1 MVCGYDK
8 VKVRSDR
15 EARRL
20 EHVCF
25 ESGGR
30 GARSDPNRTSRPLRA
45 PRGRS
50 NVSKG
55 ALRRVCVPEILIS
68 LMLAREAVDG
78 IVRQGVVM
86 AVKNAFYAQSGGVTA
101 VINGSACGV
110 LQTARQH
117 VNEIG
122 KVYAGRNGIIGA
134 LTEDLIDTS
143 VEFDTAIAALKHTP
157 GAAFGS
163 CRYRLG
169 SIHEN
174 RAQYERLIEV
184 FRAHD
189 IGFFFYNGG
198 GDSQDTT
205 YKINQLSAELAYPIV
220 CVGIPKTMD
229 NDLPITD
236 CSPGFGSVAKYV
248 ATSLREA
255 ALDLTAM
262 SRTSTKVFT
271 MEVMGRHAGWTTA
284 ACALAA
290 EHEGDAPHIL
300 LLPEVAFNEERF
312 LAKVE
317 DALERYDQCVIAVS
331 EGVKG
336 SDGAFLSASGLKDSF
351 GHSQLGGVAPL
362 ITNLISTKLGCKCHW
377 AVPDYLLRSARH
389 IASETDLQ
397 QAYAVGRAAVE
408 FAIAGRTAVMPA
420 IRRLSD
426 TPYRWDIIE
435 APLSEVANQE
445 KLLPPDFIS
454 GDGFGIT
461 EAARRYLAPLIVGEA
476 YPPFK
481 NGLPDYVKL
490 QNVAVPKRLTRQ
502 FSV

>member
-1 MVCGYDK
+1 MV
-8 VKVRSDR
+8 R
-15 EARRL
+15 
-20 EHVCF
+20 
-25 ESGGR
+25 
-30 GARSDPNRTSRPLRA
+30 
-45 PRGRS
+45 
-50 NVSKG
+50 
-55 ALRRVCVPEILIS
+55 
-68 LMLAREAVDG
+68 
-78 IVRQGVVM
+78 
-86 AVKNAFYAQSGGVTA
+86 KNAFYAQSGGVTA
-101 VINGSACGV
+101 VINVSACGL
-110 LQTARQH
+110 LQTARRH
-117 VNEIG
+117 SDEIG

-143 VEFDTAIAALKHTP
+143 VESEAAIAALKHTP

-163 CRYRLG
+163 CRYKLG

-198 GDSQDTT
+198 GDSQDTAF
-205 YKINQLSAELAYPIV
+205 KVSQMSAELAHPIV

-248 ATSLREA
+248 ATALREA
-255 ALDLTAM
+255 AFDVAAM
-262 SRTSTKVFT
+262 SRTSTQVFVL
-271 MEVMGRHAGWTTA
+271 EVMGRHAGWTTA

-290 EHEGDAPHIL
+290 EQEGDPPHLL
-300 LLPEVAFNEERF
+300 LLPEVVFNEGRV

-317 DALERYDQCVIAVS
+317 ESLERYGQCVIAVS
-331 EGVKG
+331 EGVRG
-336 SDGAFLSASGLKDSF
+336 PDGEFLSTSGIEDAF
-351 GHSQLGGVAPL
+351 GHAQLGGVAPL
-362 ITNLISTKLGCKCHW
+362 ITNLISAKLGCKCHW
-377 AVPDYLLRSARH
+377 AVPDYLQRSARH
-389 IASETDLQ
+389 IASKTDVQ
-397 QAYAVGRAAVE
+397 QAYAVGCAAVE
-408 FAIAGRTAVMPA
+408 FAIAGRSAVMPA

-426 TPYRWDIIE
+426 APYRWDIIA

-445 KLLPPDFIS
+445 KLLPPDFI
-454 GDGFGIT
+454 GADGFGIT

-490 QNVAVPKRLTRQ
+490 QNVAAPKKLTVEFAVGKQ
-502 FSV
+502 

>member
-1 MVCGYDK
+1 MVG
-8 VKVRSDR
+8 
-15 EARRL
+15 
-20 EHVCF
+20 
-25 ESGGR
+25 
-30 GARSDPNRTSRPLRA
+30 
-45 PRGRS
+45 
-50 NVSKG
+50 
-55 ALRRVCVPEILIS
+55 
-68 LMLAREAVDG
+68 
-78 IVRQGVVM
+78 
-86 AVKNAFYAQSGGVTA
+86 KNAFYAQSGGVSA
-101 VINGSACGV
+101 VINASACGV
-110 LQTARQH
+110 LETARQFPE
-117 VNEIG
+117 EIG

-143 VEFDTAIAALKHTP
+143 LEPEAAIAALKHTP

-163 CRYRLG
+163 CRYKLG
-169 SIHEN
+169 SIREH
-174 RAQYERLIEV
+174 RAQYARLIDV

-198 GDSQDTT
+198 GDSQDTA
-205 YKINQLSAELAYPIV
+205 YKVSQLGTELAYPIV
-220 CVGIPKTMD
+220 CVGIPKTID

-255 ALDLTAM
+255 ALDVAAM

-271 MEVMGRHAGWTTA
+271 LEVMGRHAGWTTA

-300 LLPEVAFNEERF
+300 LLPEVAFDEERF

-317 DALERYDQCVIAVS
+317 GTLERHDYCVIAVS
-331 EGVKG
+331 EGIKG
-336 SDGAFLSASGLKDSF
+336 PDGEFLSASGLADSF
-351 GHSQLGGVAPL
+351 GHAQLGGVAPL
-362 ITNLISTKLGCKCHW
+362 ITSLISSKFRCRCHW

-389 IASETDLQ
+389 IASETDVQ

-408 FAIAGRTAVMPA
+408 FAIAGMSAVMPA

-426 TPYRWDIIE
+426 APYRWDIIA
-435 APLSEVANQE
+435 APLAEVANQE

-454 GDGFGIT
+454 ADGFGIT
-461 EAARRYLAPLIVGEA
+461 DAARRYLAPLIVGQA

-481 NGLPDYVKL
+481 NGLPDYVRL
-490 QNVAVPKRLTRQ
+490 QNVAAPKILTTE
-502 FSV
+502 FAV

>member
-1 MVCGYDK
+1 M
-8 VKVRSDR
+8 
-15 EARRL
+15 AR
-20 EHVCF
+20 
-25 ESGGR
+25 
-30 GARSDPNRTSRPLRA
+30 
-45 PRGRS
+45 
-50 NVSKG
+50 
-55 ALRRVCVPEILIS
+55 
-68 LMLAREAVDG
+68 
-78 IVRQGVVM
+78 
-86 AVKNAFYAQSGGVTA
+86 KNAFYAQSGGVSA
-101 VINGSACGV
+101 VINASACGV
-110 LQTARQH
+110 VQTARQH
-117 VNEIG
+117 PEQIG
-122 KVYAGRNGIIGA
+122 QVYAGRNGIIGA

-143 VEFDTAIAALKHTP
+143 FESEAAIAALKHTP

-163 CRYRLG
+163 CRYKLG
-169 SIHEN
+169 SIHED
-174 RAQYERLIEV
+174 RAQYERLIEM

-198 GDSQDTT
+198 GDSQDTA
-205 YKINQLSAELAYPIV
+205 YKVSQLGAELGYPIA

-255 ALDLTAM
+255 ALDLAAM

-271 MEVMGRHAGWTTA
+271 LEVMGRHAGWTTA

-300 LLPEVAFNEERF
+300 LFPEVAFDEGRF
-312 LAKVE
+312 IGKVE
-317 DALERYDQCVIAVS
+317 EALERYDQCVIAVS
-331 EGVKG
+331 EGVKRP
-336 SDGAFLSASGLKDSF
+336 DGEFLSASGLKDSF
-351 GHSQLGGVAPL
+351 GHAQLGGVAPL
-362 ITNLISTKLGCKCHW
+362 ISNLIGAKLGCKCHW

-397 QAYAVGRAAVE
+397 QAYGVGRAAVE
-408 FAIAGRTAVMPA
+408 FAIGGRNAVMPA

-426 TPYRWDIIE
+426 APYRWDIIA
-435 APLSEVANQE
+435 APLAEVANQE
-445 KLLPPDFIS
+445 KLLPADFIS
-454 GDGFGIT
+454 ADGFGVT

-490 QNVAVPKRLTRQ
+490 RNVSVPKKLTTD
-502 FSV
+502 FAV

>member
-1 MVCGYDK
+1 M
-8 VKVRSDR
+8 
-15 EARRL
+15 
-20 EHVCF
+20 
-25 ESGGR
+25 
-30 GARSDPNRTSRPLRA
+30 
-45 PRGRS
+45 
-50 NVSKG
+50 
-55 ALRRVCVPEILIS
+55 AL
-68 LMLAREAVDG
+68 
-78 IVRQGVVM
+78 
-86 AVKNAFYAQSGGVTA
+86 KNAFYAQSGGVSA
-101 VINGSACGV
+101 VINASACGV
-110 LQTARQH
+110 LETARQH
-117 VNEIG
+117 PEKISQ
-122 KVYAGRNGIIGA
+122 VYAGRNGIIGA

-143 VEFDTAIAALKHTP
+143 FDSEAAIAALKHTP

-163 CRYRLG
+163 CRYKLD
-169 SIHEN
+169 SIREH

-198 GDSQDTT
+198 GDSQDTA
-205 YKINQLSAELAYPIV
+205 YKVSQLGAELGYPIV

-248 ATSLREA
+248 ATSLREV

-300 LLPEVAFNEERF
+300 LLPEVAFNQERF

-317 DALERYDQCVIAVS
+317 EALERYDQCVVAVS

-336 SDGAFLSASGLKDSF
+336 TDGEFLSTSGSKDSF
-351 GHSQLGGVAPL
+351 GHAQLGGVAPV
-362 ITNLISTKLGCKCHW
+362 ITHLISTKLGCKCHW

-408 FAIAGRTAVMPA
+408 FAISGRNAVMPA

-426 TPYRWDIIE
+426 SPYRWDIIA
-435 APLSEVANQE
+435 APLAEIANQE

-454 GDGFGIT
+454 ADGFGIT

-481 NGLPDYVKL
+481 HGLPDYIKL
-490 QNVAVPKRLTRQ
+490 RNAAAPKKLTTEFAV
-502 FSV
+502 

>member
-1 MVCGYDK
+1 MT
-8 VKVRSDR
+8 
-15 EARRL
+15 L
-20 EHVCF
+20 
-25 ESGGR
+25 
-30 GARSDPNRTSRPLRA
+30 
-45 PRGRS
+45 
-50 NVSKG
+50 
-55 ALRRVCVPEILIS
+55 
-68 LMLAREAVDG
+68 
-78 IVRQGVVM
+78 
-86 AVKNAFYAQSGGVTA
+86 KNAFYAQSGGVSA
-101 VINGSACGV
+101 VINASACGV
-110 LQTARQH
+110 VQTARQH
-117 VNEIG
+117 PEEMG
-122 KVYAGRNGIIGA
+122 QVYAGRNGIIGA

-143 VEFDTAIAALKHTP
+143 FESEAAIAALKHTP

-163 CRYRLG
+163 CRYKLG
-169 SIHEN
+169 SIREH

-198 GDSQDTT
+198 GDSQDTA
-205 YKINQLSAELAYPIV
+205 YKVSQLGAELGYPIV

-255 ALDLTAM
+255 ALDLAAM

-271 MEVMGRHAGWTTA
+271 LEVMGRHAGWTTA

-300 LLPEVAFNEERF
+300 LLPEVAFNQERF

-317 DALERYDQCVIAVS
+317 EALERYDQCVIAVS

-336 SDGAFLSASGLKDSF
+336 ADGEFLSASGLKDSF
-351 GHSQLGGVAPL
+351 GHAQLGGVAPV
-362 ITNLISTKLGCKCHW
+362 ITHLISTKLGCKCHW

-408 FAIAGRTAVMPA
+408 FAIGGRNAVMPA

-426 TPYRWDIIE
+426 SPYRWDIIA
-435 APLSEVANQE
+435 APLAEVANQE

-454 GDGFGIT
+454 ADGFGIT

-481 NGLPDYVKL
+481 HGLPDYIKL
-490 QNVAVPKRLTRQ
+490 RNAAAPKKLTAEFAV
-502 FSV
+502 

>member
-1 MVCGYDK
+1 M
-8 VKVRSDR
+8 
-15 EARRL
+15 AR
-20 EHVCF
+20 
-25 ESGGR
+25 
-30 GARSDPNRTSRPLRA
+30 
-45 PRGRS
+45 
-50 NVSKG
+50 
-55 ALRRVCVPEILIS
+55 
-68 LMLAREAVDG
+68 
-78 IVRQGVVM
+78 
-86 AVKNAFYAQSGGVTA
+86 KNAFYAQSGGVSA
-101 VINGSACGV
+101 VINASASGV
-110 LQTARQH
+110 LETARQH
-117 VNEIG
+117 SEQIG

-143 VEFDTAIAALKHTP
+143 LEPEAAIAALKHTP

-163 CRYRLG
+163 CRYKLG
-169 SIHEN
+169 SIGEH
-174 RAQYERLIEV
+174 RAQYARLMDV

-198 GDSQDTT
+198 GDSQDTA
-205 YKINQLSAELAYPIV
+205 YKVSQLGTELAYPIV
-220 CVGIPKTMD
+220 CVGIPKTID

-248 ATSLREA
+248 STSLREA
-255 ALDLTAM
+255 AFDLAAM

-271 MEVMGRHAGWTTA
+271 LEVMGRHAGWTTA

-300 LLPEVAFNEERF
+300 LLPEIAFDEGRF

-336 SDGAFLSASGLKDSF
+336 PNGEFLSASGLTDSF
-351 GHSQLGGVAPL
+351 GHAQLGGVAPL
-362 ITNLISTKLGCKCHW
+362 ISNLISTKLGCKCHW

-389 IASETDLQ
+389 IASEIDVQ

-408 FAIAGRTAVMPA
+408 FAIAGRGAVMTA

-426 TPYRWDIIE
+426 APYRWDIIA
-435 APLSEVANQE
+435 APLAEVANQE

-454 GDGFGIT
+454 ADGFGIT
-461 EAARRYLAPLIVGEA
+461 GAARRYLAPLVVGEA

-481 NGLPDYVKL
+481 NGLPDYVRL
-490 QNVAVPKRLTRQ
+490 QNVAVPKKLTTE
-502 FSV
+502 FAV

>member
-1 MVCGYDK
+1 
-8 VKVRSDR
+8 
-15 EARRL
+15 
-20 EHVCF
+20 
-25 ESGGR
+25 
-30 GARSDPNRTSRPLRA
+30 
-45 PRGRS
+45 
-50 NVSKG
+50 
-55 ALRRVCVPEILIS
+55 
-68 LMLAREAVDG
+68 MLAREAVDG

-290 EHEGDAPHIL
+290 EHEGDAPHVL

-317 DALERYDQCVIAVS
+317 EALERYDQCVIAVS

-336 SDGAFLSASGLKDSF
+336 SDGEFLSASGLKDSF

-362 ITNLISTKLGCKCHW
+362 ITNLITTKLGCKCHW

-445 KLLPPDFIS
+445 KPVAPRLHQRRRLRHHRGGPPVLGAAHRWRSLSTIQEWPARLC
-454 GDGFGIT
+454 
-461 EAARRYLAPLIVGEA
+461 EAAERGGTEKTDQGVPRLKTAAVDDRPANSLA
-476 YPPFK
+476 
-481 NGLPDYVKL
+481 GLC
-490 QNVAVPKRLTRQ
+490 ARQ
-502 FSV
+502 LWRMKIHCCAEH

>member
-1 MVCGYDK
+1 
-8 VKVRSDR
+8 
-15 EARRL
+15 
-20 EHVCF
+20 
-25 ESGGR
+25 
-30 GARSDPNRTSRPLRA
+30 
-45 PRGRS
+45 
-50 NVSKG
+50 
-55 ALRRVCVPEILIS
+55 
-68 LMLAREAVDG
+68 MLAREAVDG

-317 DALERYDQCVIAVS
+317 EALERYDQCVIAVS

-336 SDGAFLSASGLKDSF
+336 PDGAFLSASGLKDSF

-490 QNVAVPKRLTRQ
+490 QNVAVPKRLTRE
-502 FSV
+502 FPV

>member
-1 MVCGYDK
+1 
-8 VKVRSDR
+8 
-15 EARRL
+15 
-20 EHVCF
+20 
-25 ESGGR
+25 
-30 GARSDPNRTSRPLRA
+30 
-45 PRGRS
+45 
-50 NVSKG
+50 
-55 ALRRVCVPEILIS
+55 
-68 LMLAREAVDG
+68 
-78 IVRQGVVM
+78 M
-86 AVKNAFYAQSGGVTA
+86 AVKNAFYAQSGGGTA

-163 CRYRLG
+163 CRYKLG
-169 SIHEN
+169 SIHED
-174 RAQYERLIEV
+174 RAQYERMIEV

-205 YKINQLSAELAYPIV
+205 YKINQLSTELAYPIV

-255 ALDLTAM
+255 ALDLAAM

-290 EHEGDAPHIL
+290 EHEGDAPHVL
-300 LLPEVAFNEERF
+300 LLPEVAFNEKRF

-317 DALERYDQCVIAVS
+317 EALERYDHCVIAVS

-336 SDGAFLSASGLKDSF
+336 SDGEFLSASGLKDSF
-351 GHSQLGGVAPL
+351 GHSQLGGGVAPFISNV
-362 ITNLISTKLGCKCHW
+362 ITKKLGCKCHW

-454 GDGFGIT
+454 VDGFGVT

-481 NGLPDYVKL
+481 YGLPDYVKL
-490 QNVAVPKRLTRQ
+490 QNLAVPKKLNRK
-502 FSV
+502 FAA